1 MLQYFLN
8 DKVVTRDRCSSF
20 ELKPGF
26 VPCGHT
32 GHRAIIR
39 VFRQGGVICKIDY

>member
-8 DKVVTRDRCSSF
+8 DKVVTRDRSDSC
-20 ELKPGF
+20 ELRPGV

-39 VFRQGGVICKIDY
+39 VFR